1 MVAQSTNFC
10 KPQNPLYSPLG
21 FELIKQ
27 SRGQVSRDCSNRK
40 RPLNAKVMKESIH
53 VSYCIQWSYPNPL
66 GPGVV
71 LSLKVL
77 KEITFHDVSTLVLAK
92 LLVTKVKLACLI
104 IRKLYLY
111 M

>member
-1 MVAQSTNFC
+1 MVAQSTNFW

-53 VSYCIQWSYPNPL
+53 VSYSIQWSYPN
-66 GPGVV
+66 PGVV

-77 KEITFHDVSTLVLAK
+77 KEITFHNVCTLVLMK